1 MASIYIYDIGFLI
14 LFSLF
19 VFMFLRKNRKGL
31 KKEGIMYLYRTRVG
45 IKFIDYV
52 GTKYK
57 KFLTVY
63 DFLGVVFG
71 YLLMASMVWFLY
83 KLLAIYLFNPEIVR
97 AIKIPPLM
105 PLIPYLP
112 EAFSVSFLPPFYFTY
127 WIISIAVIALFHEF
141 AHGIIARRYNIRIL
155 TTGFGFLG
163 PFLAAFVE
171 PDEKEM
177 EDKPK
182 YQQLAVLSAGVFT
195 NLILA
200 VLFFLLLSLFFLSAY
215 APAGAIF
222 NTYSPG
228 VIEIAGIGMIGGKVV
243 VDNSA
248 EGILKVIEENG
259 IEDSLVLGD
268 PGNNLKLTEVIV
280 NGETYYS
287 NIDNLEFQLAN
298 PVEIGKVALFENLPA
313 INSGLRGVIVGVDE
327 VEINEASDLSLALG
341 EYSVGDAVTI
351 TTNDGGEILSYELE
365 LGEDSNQ
372 EGRAV
377 MGIGLLGSGG
387 NGRILSGITEF
398 FSFFKEDGTN
408 YEPRFNPELVLFIYN
423 LIWWLALINLSVA
436 LINMWPVAIFDGGR
450 FFMLT
455 VWAITGSEKFAMQA
469 FKFVTY
475 AILACLALLM
485 LGWFLA
491 IF

>member
-1 MASIYIYDIGFLI
+1 MVSIYVYDIGFLV

-19 VFMFLRKNRKGL
+19 VFLFLYKNRKGL

-57 KFLTVY
+57 RFLSVY
-63 DFLGVVFG
+63 AFLGVVFG
-71 YLLMASMVWFLY
+71 YLLMASMIWFLY
-83 KLLAIYLFNPEIVR
+83 KLLQVYLFNPEIVR

-200 VLFFLLLSLFFLSAY
+200 VLFFLVLSFFFLWAY

-222 NTYSPG
+222 NTYTPG
-228 VIEIAGIGMIGGKVV
+228 VVEIAGISMIGGQVV
-243 VDNSA
+243 GDSNA
-248 EGILKVIEENG
+248 EGVLKVIEDNG
-259 IEDSLVLGD
+259 LEDSLVLGD
-268 PGNNLKLTEVIV
+268 NELKLTEVIV
-280 NGETYYS
+280 NGDRYYT
-287 NIDNLEFQLAN
+287 NLDNLEFQLEN
-298 PVEIGKVALFENLPA
+298 PVLEGQVALFEDLPA
-313 INSGLRGVIVGVDE
+313 INAGLKGSIIGVDDKVIE
-327 VEINEASDLSLALG
+327 DSEDLSLVLSG
-341 EYSVGDAVTI
+341 YSVGDQVTI
-351 TTNDGGEILSYELE
+351 TTNDGGEELE
-365 LGEDSNQ
+365 FELVLGEDSNQ
-372 EGRAV
+372 EGRAI
-377 MGIGLLGSGG
+377 IGVGMIGTNSGERLLGQ
-387 NGRILSGITEF
+387 ITEF
-398 FSFFKEDGTN
+398 FNFFKKEGTN
-408 YEPRFNPELVLFIYN
+408 YEPRFNPELVIFIYN

-455 VWAITGSEKFAMQA
+455 VWAITGSEEFGMKA

-475 AILACLALLM
+475 LILASLALLM
-485 LGWFLA
+485 LGWFWA

>member
-1 MASIYIYDIGFLI
+1 MVSIYIYDIGFLV

-19 VFMFLRKNRKGL
+19 VFLFLHKNRKGL

-63 DFLGVVFG
+63 AFLGVVFG
-71 YLLMASMVWFLY
+71 YILMASMVWFLY
-83 KLLAIYLFNPEIVR
+83 KLLEVYLFNPEIVR

-112 EAFSVSFLPPFYFTY
+112 EAFGVSFLPPFYFTY
-127 WIISIAVIALFHEF
+127 WIVSIAVIALFHEF

-200 VLFFLLLSLFFLSAY
+200 VLFFLLLSVFFLGAY
-215 APAGAIF
+215 APAGAVF
-222 NTYSPG
+222 NTYTPG
-228 VIEIAGIGMIGGKVV
+228 VVEIAGIGMIGGQIIS
-243 VDNSA
+243 DNSQQ
-248 EGILKVIEENG
+248 GILKI
-259 IEDSLVLGD
+259 IEDNGLQDSLILGD
-268 PGNNLKLTEVIV
+268 NDLKLTEVIV
-280 NGETYYS
+280 NEEKYYA
-287 NIDNLEFQLAN
+287 NIENLEFQLEN
-298 PVEIGKVALFENLPA
+298 PVIEGQVALFEDLPA
-313 INSGLRGVIVGVDE
+313 INAGLRGAIIRVDDE
-327 VEINEASDLSLALG
+327 VIEDSEDLSLTLS
-341 EYSVGDAVTI
+341 EYGVGDKVII
-351 TTNDGGEILSYELE
+351 TTKEGEEILEFE
-365 LGEDSNQ
+365 MILGEDPNQ
-372 EGRAV
+372 EGR
-377 MGIGLLGSGG
+377 GIIGVGMIGSSG

-398 FSFFKEDGTN
+398 FNFFKKDGTS
-408 YEPRFNPELVLFIYN
+408 YEPRFNPELVIFIYN

-455 VWAITGSEKFAMQA
+455 VWAITGSEKFAMKA

-475 AILACLALLM
+475 AILASLVLMM
-485 LGWFLA
+485 LGWFWA

>member
-1 MASIYIYDIGFLI
+1 MVSIYIYDIGFLI

-19 VFMFLRKNRKGL
+19 VFLFLRKNRKGL

-57 KFLTVY
+57 RFLTVY
-63 DFLGVVFG
+63 AFIGVIVG
-71 YLLMASMVWFLY
+71 YLLMASMMWFLW
-83 KLLAIYLFNPEIVR
+83 KLLEVYLFNPEIVR

-112 EAFSVSFLPPFYFTY
+112 EAFGVSFLPPFYFTY

-200 VLFFLLLSLFFLSAY
+200 VLFFLLLSVFFLFAY
-215 APAGAIF
+215 APAGALF

-228 VIEIAGIGMIGGKVV
+228 VIEIAGISMIGGQLVS
-243 VDNSA
+243 DSSST
-248 EGILKVIEENG
+248 GILKVIEENG

-268 PGNNLKLTEVIV
+268 PGNDLKLTEVIV

-287 NIDNLEFQLAN
+287 NIENLEYQLAN
-298 PVEIGKVALFENLPA
+298 PVEDGLVALFEDLPA
-313 INSGLRGVIVGVDE
+313 INAGLRGAIIG
-327 VEINEASDLSLALG
+327 INELEVKDGKELGLVLSG
-341 EYSVGDAVTI
+341 FEVGDTI
-351 TTNDGGEILSYELE
+351 TVKTSDEGELLEYELV
-365 LGEDSNQ
+365 LGEDSNE

-377 MGIGLLGSGG
+377 MGIGLLGGGG
-387 NGRILSGITEF
+387 NDRILSEITEF
-398 FSFFKEDGTN
+398 FNFFKEDGTN

-450 FFMLT
+450 FFMLS
-455 VWAITGSEKFAMQA
+455 VWAITGSEKFAMRA

-475 AILACLALLM
+475 AILASLALLM
-485 LGWFLA
+485 LGWFWA

>member
-1 MASIYIYDIGFLI
+1 MVSIYIYDIGFLI

-19 VFMFLRKNRKGL
+19 VFLFLHKRRKNL

-45 IKFIDYV
+45 IKFIDYI

-63 DFLGVVFG
+63 AFLGVVFG
-71 YLLMASMVWFLY
+71 YLFMASMIWFLY
-83 KLLAIYLFNPEIVR
+83 KLLEVYLFNPEIVR

-200 VLFFLLLSLFFLSAY
+200 VLFFLLLSVFFLYAY
-215 APAGAIF
+215 VPAGAIF
-222 NTYSPG
+222 NTYTPG
-228 VIEIAGIGMIGGKVV
+228 VVEMAGIGMIGGKMVN
-243 VDNSA
+243 DNSV
-248 EGILKVIEENG
+248 EGILKLIEDNNL
-259 IEDSLVLGD
+259 EDSLILGD
-268 PGNNLKLTEVIV
+268 SGNDLKLTEVIV
-280 NGETYYS
+280 DGDKYYT
-287 NIDNLEFQLAN
+287 NINNLEFQLEN
-298 PVEIGKVALFENLPA
+298 PVVEGKIALFGDFPA
-313 INSGLRGVIVGVDE
+313 INAGLRGAIIGIDDKKV
-327 VEINEASDLSLALG
+327 SDMKDLG
-341 EYSVGDAVTI
+341 NILGDYNVGDEVTI
-351 TTNDGGEILSYELE
+351 TTKEGNEILEFDLV
-365 LGEDSNQ
+365 LGEYPNDL
-372 EGRAV
+372 GRAII
-377 MGIGLLGSGG
+377 GINLATQS
-387 NGRILSGITEF
+387 NERILGKITEF
-398 FSFFKEDGTN
+398 FNFFKEEGTK
-408 YEPRFNPELVLFIYN
+408 YEARFNPELVLFIYN

-436 LINMWPVAIFDGGR
+436 LVNMWPVAIFDGGR

-455 VWAITGSEKFAMQA
+455 VWAITGSEKFAMRA

-475 AILACLALLM
+475 LILASLALLM
-485 LGWFLA
+485 VGWFLA

>member
-1 MASIYIYDIGFLI
+1 MASIYVYDIGFLI

-19 VFMFLRKNRKGL
+19 VGMFLYKRRKNL
-31 KKEGIMYLYRTRVG
+31 KRDGIMYLYRTRVG

-52 GTKYK
+52 GTRYK
-57 KFLTVY
+57 KFLSVY
-63 DFLGVVFG
+63 AFLGVVCG
-71 YLLMASMVWFLY
+71 YFLMASMVWFLY
-83 KLLAIYLFNPEIVR
+83 KLLSIYLFNPEIVR

-182 YQQLAVLSAGVFT
+182 YQQLAVLSAGVFS

-200 VLFFLLLSLFFLSAY
+200 IIFFLLLSGFFAWAY

-222 NTYSPG
+222 NTYTPG
-228 VIEIAGIGMIGGKVV
+228 VVEVTGISMIGGKIIT
-243 VDNSA
+243 DHSA

-259 IEDSLVLGD
+259 IEDSLILGD
-268 PGNNLKLTEVIV
+268 NGDDVKLTKVIFD
-280 NGETYYS
+280 GDSYYT
-287 NIDNLEFQLAN
+287 NVENLQYQLNN
-298 PVEIGKVALFENLPA
+298 PVAPGKVALFEDLPA
-313 INSGLRGVIVGVDE
+313 INAGLRGVII
-327 VEINEASDLSLALG
+327 EINDIEITDGEQLGTVLSG
-341 EYSVGDAVTI
+341 FNIGDEINVK
-351 TTNDGGEILSYELE
+351 TNDDGEVLSYDLV
-365 LGEDSNQ
+365 LGEDPN
-372 EGRAV
+372 EPGRAII
-377 MGIGLLGSGG
+377 GIGLVGNSNERLLGQ
-387 NGRILSGITEF
+387 ITDF
-398 FSFFKEDGTN
+398 FNFSKKDGTD
-408 YEPRFNPELVLFIYN
+408 YQPRFNPNLVIFIYN

-450 FFMLT
+450 FFMLS
-455 VWAITGSEKFAMQA
+455 VWAITGSEKFAMKA

-475 AILACLALLM
+475 LILACLALLM
-485 LGWFLA
+485 AGWFVA
-491 IF
+491 VF